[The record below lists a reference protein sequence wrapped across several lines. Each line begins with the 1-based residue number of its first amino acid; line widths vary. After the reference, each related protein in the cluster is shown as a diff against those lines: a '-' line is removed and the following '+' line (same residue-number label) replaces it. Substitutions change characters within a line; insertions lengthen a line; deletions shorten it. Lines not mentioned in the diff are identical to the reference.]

1 MTARKRDFKAEYARR
16 IARALRKG
24 LSRSQARGHAK
35 PAEPPIRQGT
45 VPSAYSRQL
54 ETGLREIK
62 AGRSLTAAA
71 REVHVAPE
79 RLRRYIVNSGIAEKR
94 GQRWAIGPDTRRR
107 VVPLYT
113 DGEVIDL
120 TVSLQEAEEIGRY
133 MAAVRQF
140 LESNEPAFLVPFEG
154 QYATDINGR
163 SYPFETDPNAL
174 YRLAE
179 TGSSSFEDVYRI
191 VV

>member
-1 MTARKRDFKAEYARR
+1 MTARKRDYRAEYARR
-16 IARALRKG
+16 IERALRKG
-24 LSRSQARGHAK
+24 LSRSQARGHAR
-35 PAEPPIRQGT
+35 PTELPIRQGT
-45 VPSAYSRQL
+45 APSAYSRQL

-62 AGRSLTAAA
+62 GGRSLTAAA
-71 REVHVAPE
+71 RDIHVAPE

-107 VVPLYT
+107 VMPLYS
-113 DGEVIDL
+113 DGEAIDI
-120 TVSLQEAEEIGRY
+120 TVSLPEAEEIGRY
-133 MAAVRQF
+133 MASVRQF
-140 LESNEPAFLVPFEG
+140 LDSNNIAFLMPFEG

-163 SYPFETDPNAL
+163 SYPFETDPNEL

-179 TGSSSFEDVYRI
+179 TGGSTFEDVYRI